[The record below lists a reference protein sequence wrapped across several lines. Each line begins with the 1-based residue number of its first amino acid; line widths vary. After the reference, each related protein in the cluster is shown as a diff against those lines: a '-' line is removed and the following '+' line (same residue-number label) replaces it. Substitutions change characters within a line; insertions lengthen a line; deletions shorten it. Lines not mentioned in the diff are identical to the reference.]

1 MKEMIILAQEIIDGR
16 RLGAQDDYTY
26 FLDAPLEEL
35 QQGADAIRR
44 ALCGDKVNL
53 CTIIN
58 GRSGR
63 CSENCKYCAQAGCY
77 QTKIEEYP
85 MLTPEEV
92 IEDGKKRERDG
103 VHRYSIVTA
112 GRGLHGEDFAM
123 ACDAYRRLKEET
135 GLELC
140 ASHGLLS
147 EEEVRQ
153 LKETGVSNYHCN
165 IETSRRFFPEICTTH
180 TFDDNIEQIRR
191 AQKAGLH
198 ICSGG
203 IIGMGETF
211 EDRVDM
217 ALTLQELGVKS
228 IPINVLVPIPGTPLA
243 DMPLLGQEEILRTIT
258 MFRYVNPDAYIR
270 MAAGRNRFPSG
281 GRALFQSGCNATIT
295 GDMLTTTGNNTAM
308 DKEMLAGLGFTM

>member
-1 MKEMIILAQEIIDGR
+1 MEEMKKLAEEIIGGR
-16 RLGAQDDYTY
+16 RLGAQDDYAC
-26 FLDAPLEEL
+26 FLEAPAEDL
-35 QQGADAIRR
+35 QQGADAIRK
-44 ALCGDKVNL
+44 ALCGDGVNL

-77 QTKIEEYP
+77 KTRIEEYS
-85 MLTPEEV
+85 MLPPEEV
-92 IEDGKKRERDG
+92 VEDGKKRERDG

-112 GRGLHGEDFAM
+112 GRGLHGEDFAL
-123 ACDAYRRLKEET
+123 ACQAYRRLKAET

-147 EEEVRQ
+147 EEETVQ
-153 LKETGVSNYHCN
+153 LKEAGVSNYHCN
-165 IETSRRFFPEICTTH
+165 IETSRRFFPQICTTH
-180 TFDDNIEQIRR
+180 TFDDNIRQIER
-191 AQKAGLH
+191 AKKAGLH

-228 IPINVLVPIPGTPLA
+228 IPINVLVPIPGTPLENT
-243 DMPLLGQEEILRTIT
+243 PLLGQEEILRTIS

-270 MAAGRNRFPSG
+270 MAAGRNRFLQG
-281 GRALFQSGCNATIT
+281 GRELFRFGCNATIT